1 MESPLSKFGNTSPVK
16 SDINQQNIGVA
27 DLKLLRVFKTV
38 VEAGGFTAAC
48 NELNI
53 GLAAISKQISD
64 LEIRFGMKLCTRG
77 REGFYLTE
85 HGKVAYLA
93 CLDLFSSI
101 NQFRD
106 TLNHARHEIFGELNI
121 GIIDNTITDAQSP
134 VVGALSEIHRQA
146 PKVNVR
152 LHATQLEEIER
163 GVIDGRFTCGI
174 IPVYQEKPDFDY
186 LFLYNEIAHL
196 CCSSQHE
203 LFSIAPE
210 ALTNERIAGASL
222 IRHFY
227 TNHGHQNPA
236 LQFSPSNAVAVQV
249 EAVTMLI
256 LTGNYVGFLPA
267 HYISRYVHEGKIKT
281 LKPESIHVTTP
292 FNLVVKRGAA
302 LNSVVKLFRD
312 ALKNTAVPPADHSGA
327 K

>member
-38 VEAGGFTAAC
+38 VEAGGFTAAS
-48 NELNI
+48 NDLNI

-85 HGKVAYLA
+85 HGKVAYQA

-106 TLNHARHEIFGELNI
+106 TLNHARREIFGELNI
-121 GIIDNTITDAQSP
+121 GIIDNTITDRKSP

-146 PKVNVR
+146 PKVSVR

-174 IPVYQEKPDFDY
+174 IPVYEEKTDFDY
-186 LFLYNEIAHL
+186 FFLYNEISHL
-196 CCSSQHE
+196 CCSYQHD
-203 LFSIAPE
+203 LFTLAPE
-210 ALTNERIAGASL
+210 SLTDARIESASL
-222 IRHFY
+222 IKHFY
-227 TNHGHQNPA
+227 TNHSHQNPT
-236 LQFSPSNAVAVQV
+236 LHFQPSNAVAVQV

-256 LTGNYVGFLPA
+256 LTGNYVGFLPE
-267 HYISRYVHEGKIKT
+267 HYISRFVSEGKIKA
-281 LKPESIHVTTP
+281 LKPEDIYVTTP
-292 FNLVVKRGAA
+292 FHLVVKKGAA
-302 LNSVVKLFRD
+302 QNAVMKLFLD
-312 ALKNTAVPPADHSGA
+312 ALKHEPVVADVHSGA
-327 K
+327 R

>member
-1 MESPLSKFGNTSPVK
+1 MESQLSKSGNTSPVK

-64 LEIRFGMKLCTRG
+64 LEVRFGMKLCTRG

-85 HGKVAYLA
+85 HGKVAYQA

-106 TLNHARHEIFGELNI
+106 KLNHARHELSGELNI
-121 GIIDNTITDAQSP
+121 GIIDNTITDKKSP
-134 VVGALSEIHRQA
+134 IISALSEINRLA
-146 PKVNVR
+146 PKVSVR
-152 LHATQLEEIER
+152 LHATQLDEIER

-174 IPVYQEKPDFDY
+174 IPVYQEKMDFDY
-186 LFLYNEIAHL
+186 FFLYEEISNL

-203 LFSIAPE
+203 LFSLPLE
-210 ALTNERIAGASL
+210 SLTNERISGACL
-222 IRHFY
+222 INHFY
-227 TNHGHQNPA
+227 TNHSHKNPA
-236 LQFSPSNAVAVQV
+236 LHFSPSNAVAVQV

-256 LTGNYVGFLPA
+256 LTGNYVGFLPQ
-267 HYISRYVHEGKIKT
+267 HYIGRYVNEGKIKALRPDT
-281 LKPESIHVTTP
+281 IRVHTP

-302 LNSVVKLFRD
+302 LNSVVNLFLA
-312 ALKNTAVPPADHSGA
+312 ALRAPAAAA
-327 K
+327 KS